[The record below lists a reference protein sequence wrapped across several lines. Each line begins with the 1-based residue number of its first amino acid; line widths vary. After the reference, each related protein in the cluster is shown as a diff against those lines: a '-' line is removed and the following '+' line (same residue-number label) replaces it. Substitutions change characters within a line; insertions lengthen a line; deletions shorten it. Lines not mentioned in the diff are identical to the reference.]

1 MSAWGAFIGLLVS
14 IFLIIRKVS
23 PVYSLILGALVGGL
37 LGGVSLPETI
47 SLMIS
52 GVNDVTPAVIRILT
66 AGVLSGILVKTG
78 AAASISNTIIYRL
91 GERHVFFALA
101 FATMLLTAIGVF
113 IDVAVITVA
122 PIALSIGR
130 KLAVPRGSLLLMM
143 IGGGKCGNIISP
155 NPNTIIAAENF
166 HADLYSVM
174 YANLIPALVGLLFTV
189 YVIGRFLP
197 RQNGFYANEEIDN
210 LQADLPSFAS
220 SMVAPV
226 VTIPPLSFRPLFH
239 VAIDPMIALP
249 VGGIV
254 GILAMRKWSL
264 ITDSLSYGLK
274 KMSNVSILLVGTG
287 TIAGVIKAS
296 SIKDVL
302 LDALSHTNMGELL
315 LAPVSPPP
323 ASTPAGATVASSS
336 FADIIIAAGISG
348 VWGAAMINSGATVL
362 DHLPHGSFFHA
373 TGGVADIS
381 LRERLRLIPYETAIG
396 AILAVGAIIAYRE
409 LILFVIRLSVFVLE
423 LFPSVLV
430 YLGFTVIQIAFSQ
443 HGLSGLR
450 YVSKE
455 WLQRIGTYMKW
466 QSLAC

>member
-130 KLAVPRGSLLLMM
+130 KLAVPRGSLLLM
-143 IGGGKCGNIISP
+143 ISP

-226 VTIPPLSFRPLFH
+226 VTILLLSFRPLFH

-315 LAPVSPPP
+315 LAPVSGVLMSAAT
-323 ASTPAGATVASSS
+323 ASTTAGATVASSS

-381 LRERLRLIPYETAIG
+381 IRERLRLIPYETAIG
-396 AILAVGAIIAYRE
+396 AILAVGTIIAY
-409 LILFVIRLSVFVLE
+409 L
-423 LFPSVLV
+423 
-430 YLGFTVIQIAFSQ
+430 TVN
-443 HGLSGLR
+443 
-450 YVSKE
+450 
-455 WLQRIGTYMKW
+455 
-466 QSLAC
+466 